1 MNRILQYLR
10 DTEMPPCYEHT
21 KEDPTAMQ
29 PNKTR
34 ADLSMDLLL
43 AVFLIA
49 FDVAA
54 RLLPHAPGIWPF
66 AASALFAGRVMRIP
80 ALAVAVPLMA
90 VLVSNVAFAGDD
102 WRITLVVC
110 AAVTLPAFAG
120 ILIRRWRGSLPVVA
134 AMVSCSLIFFL
145 ATNFAVWAVS
155 GMYPLTWHGLVQ
167 CYVAALPF
175 LDKTVLGD
183 LFWTAVLFGGAWL
196 IQHVP
201 ALSRRAV

>member
-1 MNRILQYLR
+1 
-10 DTEMPPCYEHT
+10 MPPCYEQT
-21 KEDPTAMQ
+21 KEDRTAMQ

-34 ADLSMDLLL
+34 ADLWMDLLL

-54 RLLPHAPGIWPF
+54 RLLPHAPGVWPF
-66 AASALFAGRVMRIP
+66 AASALFAGRVMRVP
-80 ALAVAVPLMA
+80 VLAVAVPLAA
-90 VLVSNVAFAGDD
+90 VIVSNVAFAGDD

-120 ILIRRWRGSLPVVA
+120 ILIRRWRGPLPVVV

-155 GMYPLTWHGLVQ
+155 GMYPLTWQGLVQ

-183 LFWTAVLFGGAWL
+183 LFWTAVLFGGARL
-196 IQHVP
+196 IRQIP
-201 ALSRRAV
+201 ALSRSAV

>member
-1 MNRILQYLR
+1 
-10 DTEMPPCYEHT
+10 
-21 KEDPTAMQ
+21 MQ

-80 ALAVAVPLMA
+80 ALAVAVPLVA
-90 VLVSNVAFAGDD
+90 VLVSNAAFAGDD

-120 ILIRRWRGSLPVVA
+120 ILIRRWRGPLPVVA

-155 GMYPLTWHGLVQ
+155 SMYPLTWQGLIQ

-175 LDKTVLGD
+175 LDKTVFGD

-201 ALSRRAV
+201 ALSRRAI

>member
-1 MNRILQYLR
+1 
-10 DTEMPPCYEHT
+10 MPPCYEQT
-21 KEDPTAMQ
+21 KEDRTAMQ

-34 ADLSMDLLL
+34 ADLWMDLLL

-54 RLLPHAPGIWPF
+54 RLLPHAPGVWPF
-66 AASALFAGRVMRIP
+66 AASALFAGRVMRVP
-80 ALAVAVPLMA
+80 VLAVAVPLAA
-90 VLVSNVAFAGDD
+90 VIVSNVAFAGDD

-120 ILIRRWRGSLPVVA
+120 ILIRRWRGPLPVVA

-155 GMYPLTWHGLVQ
+155 GMYPLTWQGLVQ

-183 LFWTAVLFGGAWL
+183 LFWTAVLFGGARL
-196 IQHVP
+196 VRQIP
-201 ALSRRAV
+201 ALSRSAV